1 MTPDMRT
8 LVIVADGERARVFD
22 EARRGG
28 RLIEHADWL
37 AGLEA
42 HPGSRPPVG
51 AVHDRMGHALHGLAT
66 ESRADKTARDFLVRL
81 GERLE
86 RLVRSERFDALVMF
100 APPRAL
106 GLLRAALS
114 PALRAKLR
122 HDSAADRLGD
132 TPDDLR
138 DHLRSL
144 RLSDA

>member
-1 MTPDMRT
+1 MTPDIRP
-8 LVIVADGERARVFD
+8 LVVVADGERARVFE

-37 AGLEA
+37 AEIEA
-42 HPGSRPPVG
+42 HVRSRPPVG

-66 ESRADKTARDFLVRL
+66 ESRAEKTARAFLARL

-86 RLVRSERFDALVMF
+86 ALVRDERFEALVMF

-106 GLLRAALS
+106 GLLREALS

-122 HDSAADRLGD
+122 HDAPTDRLSD
-132 TPDDLR
+132 TPDALR
-138 DHLRSL
+138 DHLRAL